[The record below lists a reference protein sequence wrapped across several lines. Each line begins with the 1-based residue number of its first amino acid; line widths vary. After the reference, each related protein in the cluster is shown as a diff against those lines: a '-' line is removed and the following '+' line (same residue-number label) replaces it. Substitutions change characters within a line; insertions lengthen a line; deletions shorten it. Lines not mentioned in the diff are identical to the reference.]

1 VTIWWVKPPKKYIA
15 FISVGIQWTMA
26 ILLAGIPYGL
36 HTKPPS
42 KYYATPSPV
51 CYFQMN
57 YLYSLMLI
65 FYLVLVLDR
74 SRLHQGSNCS
84 RICLVLGDIIRL
96 HYLIP
101 PSLLIASGGY
111 QAGYKMVFTEAQLDT
126 CRIVDRHMASISL
139 LL

>member
-1 VTIWWVKPPKKYIA
+1 
-15 FISVGIQWTMA
+15 MA

-36 HTKPPS
+36 HTKPPGE
-42 KYYATPSPV
+42 YYATPSPV

-57 YLYSLMLI
+57 YLCSLMII
-65 FYLVLVLDR
+65 FYQVLVLDW
-74 SRLHQGSNCS
+74 SRLHQRSNCS
-84 RICLVLGDIIRL
+84 RISLVLGDIICL

-101 PSLLIASGGY
+101 PSLFIAFGGY
-111 QAGYKMVFTEAQLDT
+111 PTGYKMVFAEAGLDT